1 MEDIKI
7 IRSDSANNDFKSLA
21 ALLDKELAIRDGDE
35 HSFYAKYNSL
45 EDIKNA
51 VILYLN
57 KTPAGCGAF
66 KQYSADTAEIKRMFV
81 KPELRGLGLAIAV
94 LNELEK
100 WAAECGFNNCILE
113 TGKKQPEAIR
123 LYSKAGYE
131 KIPNYGQ
138 YQNIENSLCFKKA
151 LK

>member
-1 MEDIKI
+1 MENIKI
-7 IRSDSANNDFKSLA
+7 IRSDSANNDFKSLV

-35 HSFYAKYNSL
+35 HSFYANYNSL

-81 KPELRGLGLAIAV
+81 KPELRGQGLAIAV

-131 KIPNYGQ
+131 IIPNYGQ